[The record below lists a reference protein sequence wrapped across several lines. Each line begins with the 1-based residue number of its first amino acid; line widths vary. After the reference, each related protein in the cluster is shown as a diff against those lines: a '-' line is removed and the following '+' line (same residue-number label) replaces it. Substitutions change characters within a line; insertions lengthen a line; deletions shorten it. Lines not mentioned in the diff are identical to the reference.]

1 MTIRVIADRIGLD
14 RQRGWAPLVVEV
26 GVRIERAHSTHR
38 SKEVS
43 MSTDPKTVTE
53 IEYTLNPENLWVGD
67 PEREG
72 IDAEASARRYAEM
85 LRSCFEE
92 LYPHAA
98 VKIMIDDT
106 SLGCHVETD
115 GSKAEIGASDAWIVM
130 A

>member
-1 MTIRVIADRIGLD
+1 
-14 RQRGWAPLVVEV
+14 
-26 GVRIERAHSTHR
+26 
-38 SKEVS
+38 

-53 IEYTLNPENLWVGD
+53 IEYTLNPENLWVAD
-67 PEREG
+67 PERKG

-85 LRSCFEE
+85 LTSCFEE

-98 VKIMIDDT
+98 VKIVIDDT

-115 GSKAEIGASDAWIVM
+115 GSKAEIYDVITAHWNEHGASDAWIVR